1 MFNFIKKRKKKE
13 EYIYLDPELDIE
25 AEFDRRRDS
34 ERNDRDFDE
43 ISRLQYVRT
52 QCELMTESSNY
63 INDLKEEYQDAGAHL
78 MDLSL
83 IHISEPTRP
92 Y

>member
-25 AEFDRRRDS
+25 AEFDRRKDS
-34 ERNDRDFDE
+34 ERKDRDFDE

-52 QCELMTESSNY
+52 RCELMAESSN
-63 INDLKEEYQDAGAHL
+63 
-78 MDLSL
+78 
-83 IHISEPTRP
+83 
-92 Y
+92 

>member
-43 ISRLQYVRT
+43 IKAPVCQDTVRT
-52 QCELMTESSNY
+52 YDRIIQLY
-63 INDLKEEYQDAGAHL
+63 
-78 MDLSL
+78 
-83 IHISEPTRP
+83 
-92 Y
+92 